1 MLVMFWSLILHAI
14 CIRLKPQQNIVVCN
28 TGEDQQKG
36 DDAIRPEEA
45 EVWHK
50 LAYCVESLA

>member
-1 MLVMFWSLILHAI
+1 MFLHTI
-14 CIRLKPQQNIVVCN
+14 CIRLKPQQNIVVWN

-45 EVWHK
+45 E
-50 LAYCVESLA
+50 